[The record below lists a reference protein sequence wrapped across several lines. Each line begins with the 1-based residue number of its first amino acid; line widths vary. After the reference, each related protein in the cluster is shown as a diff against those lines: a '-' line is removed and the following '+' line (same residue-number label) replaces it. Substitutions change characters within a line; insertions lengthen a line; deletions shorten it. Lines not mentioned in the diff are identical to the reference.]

1 MKLKLLYIIF
11 LCAFVVT
18 ACKKSEN
25 TGPVD
30 GTTTPKITS
39 LIADKTE
46 IKVGGEDPSI
56 ITCEATGGNIQ
67 YKWEVDLGDIF
78 PLNETGSQVRFTG
91 SECCLGEKV
100 IKCTISNDKGSDEQV
115 IVINIFIP

>member
-1 MKLKLLYIIF
+1 MKFKLLSIIF

-25 TGPVD
+25 TDPVN

-39 LIADKTE
+39 LTADKTE
-46 IKVGGEDPSI
+46 IQVGGEDPST